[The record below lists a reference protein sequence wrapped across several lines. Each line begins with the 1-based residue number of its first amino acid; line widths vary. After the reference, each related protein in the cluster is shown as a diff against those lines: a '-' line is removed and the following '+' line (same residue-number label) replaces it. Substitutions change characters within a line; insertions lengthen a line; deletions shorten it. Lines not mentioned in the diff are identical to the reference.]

1 MTNEKIVKILKQK
14 YNLPVFY
21 RKVFEKDLKNY
32 NYFIYGE
39 TNLRKDTCRYY
50 QTIEVVWVTERGY
63 NPGLQ
68 EIDIIETLESIGLR
82 LAENATYDEVQI
94 SKTNQYLDIVTFHFS
109 RPVKK

>member
-1 MTNEKIVKILKQK
+1 MTNEKIVEILKQK

-21 RKVFEKDLKNY
+21 R
-32 NYFIYGE
+32 
-39 TNLRKDTCRYY
+39 NLRKDACRYY

-94 SKTNQYLDIVTFHFS
+94 SKTTQYLDIVTFHFS